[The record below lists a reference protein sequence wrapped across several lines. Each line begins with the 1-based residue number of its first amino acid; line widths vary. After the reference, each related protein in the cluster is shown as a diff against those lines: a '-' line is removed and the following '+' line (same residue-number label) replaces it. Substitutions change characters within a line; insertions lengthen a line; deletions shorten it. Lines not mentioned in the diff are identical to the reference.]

1 MTLSRLPVAGDS
13 HIVLMLDEL
22 ARDGVRR
29 MLAAALEIEAD
40 DYVARY
46 VREIDAD
53 GRRLVVRNG
62 YAHERVLRV
71 GAEAVRLRA
80 PRVNDRRVDART
92 GESHRFRSRILP
104 AYARRSSTVTD
115 LLPILYLHALSTGDF
130 GPALRELLGNERAG
144 LSAMSVTCLLKQLHD
159 LRAADLC
166 HLRERDAA

>member
-13 HIVLMLDEL
+13 QIVVMLDEL
-22 ARDGVRR
+22 AREGARR
-29 MLAAALEIEAD
+29 MIAAALEVEAD

-46 VREIDAD
+46 VHEIDAD

-71 GAEAVRLRA
+71 GTEAMRLRA
-80 PRVNDRRVDART
+80 PRVNDRRIDARS

-115 LLPILYLHALSTGDF
+115 LLPMLYLYALSSGDF
-130 GPALRELLGNERAG
+130 VPVLRELLGDDRAG
-144 LSAMSVTCLLKQLHD
+144 MSAMSVTHLIDKLHD
-159 LRAADLC
+159 MRAADLRA
-166 HLRERDAA
+166 LRERDAA